1 MAGQV
6 VSGCFWLSLFFAFFD
21 FLAERTPSYPHPC
34 RAADHLEQQEEPHC
48 KSSWN
53 GNAHAMTLAV
63 VSPCKGAADRGC
75 GKKYRDTPPLQE
87 QHGVQS
93 DTRITIAV
101 QRKLEAKCTPE
112 MLKVTAQ

>member
-6 VSGCFWLSLFFAFFD
+6 VSGCFWLRLFFAFFD
-21 FLAERTPSYPHPC
+21 FLAERTPSYPHPR

-63 VSPCKGAADRGC
+63 VTRCKGAADRDC

-112 MLKVTAQ
+112 MLKATAQ